1 MYEGE
6 NMATILLVEDNTHI
20 MKINATAL
28 RMRGYQILCAETIK
42 QGKEMLEFHDVDLVV
57 LDVMLPD
64 GSGLDFCGEIQE
76 NYHIPILFLSA
87 LGDNRDIIAGLRA
100 GGDDYLAKPYDL
112 DVFIARIEARIRSIP
127 TTVQSQIVKVGE
139 LELNQT
145 SLRAILE
152 GVDLLLTPKEFAV
165 LFMLAQNI
173 NYVVKKEDI
182 YQCVWGTT
190 TGMDSKVLWTV
201 ISRLKKKLRSQESG
215 IHITSKRSEGYLLEQ
230 W

>member
-1 MYEGE
+1 MYRGE
-6 NMATILLVEDNTHI
+6 NMATILLVEDNAHI
-20 MKINATAL
+20 MKINAIAL

-42 QGKEMLEFHDVDLVV
+42 QGKEMLEFHDVALVV

-76 NYHIPILFLSA
+76 KYHIPILFLSA

-112 DVFIARIEARIRSIP
+112 GVFIARIEVRIRSVS
-127 TTVQSQIVKVGE
+127 TAVQPQVMQIGE
-139 LELNQT
+139 LEMNQT
-145 SLRAILE
+145 SLRATFE
-152 GVDLLLTPKEFAV
+152 GEDLLLTPKEFAV
-165 LFMLAQNI
+165 LLILAQNI

-182 YQCVWGTT
+182 YQCVWWTT
-190 TGMDSKVLWTV
+190 IGVDSKVLWTV

-215 IHITSKRSEGYLLEQ
+215 FYITSKRSEGYLLEQ